1 MSDGVPVK
9 VLIVNDDGQYLAGT
23 ATEWEFTDDRT
34 RAKVFDYVGDRVAEQ
49 IELVRRAHGRVWIA
63 VKLDPMEVYEFCD
76 RCGCRMLSGLLR
88 RQAVPVRRLQEHCAC
103 HGRGREVTAAHCR
116 ASNRTN
122 MRLAKTPFSPILS
135 SADVGS

>member
-1 MSDGVPVK
+1 MPMSDGVPVK

-76 RCGCRMLSGLLR
+76 RCGCRMRAFRAYYDGKQFL
-88 RQAVPVRRLQEHCAC
+88 CADC
-103 HGRGREVTAAHCR
+103 KNTAPA
-116 ASNRTN
+116 TVEEE
-122 MRLAKTPFSPILS
+122 K
-135 SADVGS
+135 